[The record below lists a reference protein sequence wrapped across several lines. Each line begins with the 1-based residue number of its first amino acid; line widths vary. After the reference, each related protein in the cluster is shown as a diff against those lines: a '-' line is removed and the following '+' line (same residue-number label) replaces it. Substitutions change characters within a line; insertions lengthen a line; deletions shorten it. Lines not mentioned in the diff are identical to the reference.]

1 MCRVLSD
8 GTPARGFIDV
18 LPWDRHL
25 GLRPHAVPF
34 VLHIHVTE
42 VNGLQTCFGEVI
54 GEDGR
59 RLPEGNED
67 EASLSMLLRQTKDLG
82 IATPSIRRRTE
93 DALHATCAIEEVIAD
108 TEARLLAL
116 DEEQVTIL
124 PDRLHTLDVRR
135 IVADIVAPHVEAGEV
150 RIIEVV
156 LKGKLLQCGKAHQS
170 LTLEE
175 DTVVPAVGG
184 GVLEGVGHAVQM
196 ALRRGHLPHLVE
208 ALTEGGIVV
217 LEGIHLFGRRRALQ
231 LVEVALHDLQLP
243 VAKAAHRGTR
253 AEDLIEGLPRIMHT
267 QGTTAVGRSSILLA
281 ILTPLQK
288 HPKLDAQGV
297 FDLLPSHIFLVESL
311 LVCRTKI
318 AISEGKPTEA

>member
-1 MCRVLSD
+1 MPAAQPLDRIDGSRQSGRRSGLRFAYTGYDLLEVSGLCWVLGD
-8 GTPARGFIDV
+8 GTPARSFIDV
-18 LPWDRHL
+18 LPWDGHL
-25 GLRPHAVPF
+25 GLRTHTIPF
-34 VLHIHVTE
+34 IFHIHVTE
-42 VNGLQTCFGEVI
+42 VNGLQPCFGEVI

-59 RLPEGNED
+59 CLPESNED
-67 EASLSMLLRQTKDLG
+67 EASLSMLLRQTEDLG
-82 IATPSIRRRTE
+82 IATPSIRRRAE

-156 LKGKLLQCGKAHQS
+156 LKGELLQCRKAHQS

-175 DTVVPAVGG
+175 DAVVPAVGG

-196 ALRRGHLPHLVE
+196 ALRRGHLPHLIE

-217 LEGIHLFGRRRALQ
+217 LEGIHLFGRRRALEF
-231 LVEVALHDLQLP
+231 VEVALHDLQLP
-243 VAKAAHRGTR
+243 VAKAAHRSAR
-253 AEDLIEGLPRIMHT
+253 AKDLIEGLPRVMHT
-267 QGTTAVGRSSILLA
+267 
-281 ILTPLQK
+281 
-288 HPKLDAQGV
+288 
-297 FDLLPSHIFLVESL
+297 
-311 LVCRTKI
+311 
-318 AISEGKPTEA
+318 